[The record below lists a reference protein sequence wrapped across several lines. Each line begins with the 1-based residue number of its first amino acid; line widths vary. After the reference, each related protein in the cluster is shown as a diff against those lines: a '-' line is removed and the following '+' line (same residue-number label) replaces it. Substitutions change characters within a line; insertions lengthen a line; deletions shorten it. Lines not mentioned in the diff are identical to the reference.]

1 MPPKLS
7 KTILLGF
14 TTLVMAVPTLIAEKP
29 LPLET
34 LTIRELETQITE
46 IDATL
51 DTLAH
56 STLRSGV
63 GNVGWISQPTKAPK
77 PSEWVQIFIEE
88 PAVIDQIILVPVI
101 WRDSDKG
108 YQSDGFPSE
117 FKIIAG
123 TDENSAGVTIAEV
136 SDTSLTPR
144 IAPFVL
150 SLSPIEV
157 TWIRIE
163 ATPVRSQ
170 VWNDDYTFQLAE
182 VLIFSG
188 EKNVAL
194 KQRVKASSKM
204 GINISHAI
212 TSRALVDGLV
222 PYLMDAAT
230 GKKGEPFITF
240 YRSELEHSF
249 TIDLEQPQPV
259 DGVNLHAVDIL
270 ENVPRIHH
278 ADYGMP
284 KKLEVT
290 GANQADF
297 SDQKTLVTFERDSLY
312 QTGSILMLR
321 FPEAK
326 YRYIRIT
333 AIEGYQAP
341 EAKKVMSCFGLA
353 EIEIIHN
360 ESNIA
365 QGKPIVEN
373 RSNKTS
379 QGSLTGLTDG
389 RDHFGDILPLKKW
402 LNQLA
407 LRHDLEQA
415 RPAIAAELQL
425 RYSKQKTYLRIMYW
439 VAGVLIVVV
448 LLVILIDRI
457 VRMRHVAQLK
467 QRFAADLHDELGA
480 NLHSIGLISD
490 LAKDADSAE
499 EWQTLSQ
506 RIRDLTER
514 TGTAVRHCT
523 NMLEAKSLYIGLVE
537 DMKRSAERIT
547 TNLAHSITIEG
558 EAYLEKLKPRQRVD
572 LFLFYKESLVNI
584 CRHSGATEV
593 ETHLS
598 ADPKYVTLTIH
609 DNGVGLPA
617 QASRTAPKSLQRRAE
632 LLKAQLT
639 VASNDSEGTSIC
651 LKLRI

>member
-1 MPPKLS
+1 MHPKLS
-7 KTILLGF
+7 KKILLGF
-14 TTLVMAVPTLIAEKP
+14 TILVVAMHTLIAKEP
-29 LPLET
+29 LPLERF
-34 LTIRELETQITE
+34 TIRELETQITE

-56 STLRSGV
+56 FTLRSGV
-63 GNVGWISQPTKAPK
+63 GNVGWISKPTEEPK
-77 PSEWVQIFIEE
+77 PFEWVEILIEE
-88 PAVIDQIILVPVI
+88 PAVIDQVILVPVI

-108 YQSDGFPSE
+108 FQSDGFPTE

-144 IAPFVL
+144 IAPFVVTF
-150 SLSPIEV
+150 SPIQV
-157 TWIRIE
+157 AWLRIE
-163 ATPVRSQ
+163 AAPVRSK
-170 VWNDDYTFQLAE
+170 VWNNDYTFQLAE
-182 VLIFSG
+182 VLLFSG

-194 KQRVKASSKM
+194 KQQVKASSKRS
-204 GINISHAI
+204 INIAHAI

-230 GKKGEPFITF
+230 GEPGTPYITF

-284 KKLEVT
+284 KKLEVV

-297 SDQKTLVTFERDSLY
+297 SDQKVLVTFERDSLY

-321 FPEAK
+321 FPEAN
-326 YRYIRIT
+326 YRYIRMT

-341 EAKKVMSCFGLA
+341 EAKKVTSCFGLA
-353 EIEIIHN
+353 EIEILHN
-360 ESNIA
+360 ESNVA
-365 QGKPIVEN
+365 LNKPIVEN
-373 RSNKTS
+373 RSNKNT

-389 RDHFGDILPLKKW
+389 KDHFGDILPLKKW

-407 LRHDLEQA
+407 LRHDLEQV
-415 RPAIAAELQL
+415 RPILAAELQV
-425 RYSKQKTYLRIMYW
+425 RYSQQKRYLRIMYW
-439 VAGVLIVVV
+439 VAGVLVVVV

-457 VRMRHVAQLK
+457 IRMRLVAQLK

-490 LAKDADSAE
+490 LAKDADSKE
-499 EWQTLSQ
+499 EWHSLSQ

-523 NMLEAKSLYIGLVE
+523 NMLEAKNLYIGLVE

-547 TNLAHSITIEG
+547 TNLTHNITIEG
-558 EAYLEKLKPRQRVD
+558 EAYLDKLKPRQRVD

-593 ETHLS
+593 ETHLI
-598 ADPKYVTLTIH
+598 ADPKCVALTIH

-639 VASNDSEGTSIC
+639 VVSNDREGTSVC

>member
-1 MPPKLS
+1 MHPKLS
-7 KTILLGF
+7 KKTLQGF
-14 TTLVMAVPTLIAEKP
+14 TIFVVTMHALIAKEAR
-29 LPLET
+29 PLET
-34 LTIRELETQITE
+34 LTSRELEAQITE

-56 STLRSGV
+56 LTLRSGV
-63 GNVGWISQPTKAPK
+63 GNAGWISQPTKEPK
-77 PSEWVQIFIEE
+77 PIEWFEIYLEK

-101 WRDSDKG
+101 WRDSEKG
-108 YQSDGFPSE
+108 FQSDGFPTE

-123 TDENSAGVTIAEV
+123 TNANNAGVTIAEV
-136 SDTSLTPR
+136 SDSSLTPR
-144 IAPFVL
+144 IAPLIVT
-150 SLSPIEV
+150 LSPTEV
-157 TWIRIE
+157 TWIRIV
-163 ATPVRSQ
+163 ATPVRSK
-170 VWNDDYTFQLAE
+170 VWNNNYTVQFAE
-182 VLIFSG
+182 VLLFSG

-194 KQRVKASSKM
+194 KQRVKVSSKL
-204 GINISHAI
+204 GINVLHAI
-212 TSRALVDGLV
+212 TSKALVDGLV
-222 PYLMDAAT
+222 PYLMDAA
-230 GKKGEPFITF
+230 KGEQGIPYITF
-240 YRSELEHSF
+240 YRSKLKHSF
-249 TIDLEQPQPV
+249 TIDLEQTQPV

-290 GANQADF
+290 GANKADF

-321 FPEAK
+321 FPEANC
-326 YRYIRIT
+326 RYIRIT

-341 EAKKVMSCFGLA
+341 EAKKLMSCFGLA
-353 EIEIIHN
+353 EIEITHN
-360 ESNIA
+360 ENNVA

-373 RSNKTS
+373 RINRTS
-379 QGSLTGLTDG
+379 QGSLEGLTDG
-389 RDHFGDILPLKKW
+389 RVHFGDILPLKKW

-407 LRHDLEQA
+407 LRHDLEKA
-415 RPAIAAELQL
+415 RPILTAELQA
-425 RYSKQKTYLRIMYW
+425 RYSQQKRYLKIMYW
-439 VAGVLIVVV
+439 IAGVLAVVV

-457 VRMRHVAQLK
+457 VRMRHIAQLK

-490 LAKDADSAE
+490 LAKDAETVE
-499 EWQTLSQ
+499 EWQKLSQ

-537 DMKRSAERIT
+537 DMKRSAKRIT
-547 TNLAHSITIEG
+547 TNLTHNIIIEG
-558 EAYLEKLKPRQRVD
+558 ETYLDKLKPRQRVD
-572 LFLFYKESLVNI
+572 LFLFYKESLINI
-584 CRHSGATEV
+584 CRHSGATAV
-593 ETHLS
+593 KTHLS

-609 DNGVGLPA
+609 DNGTGLPT
-617 QASRTAPKSLQRRAE
+617 QANSTAPKSLQRRAE

-639 VASNDSEGTSIC
+639 VTSNDRNGTSVC